1 MSTSQPRS
9 RSRGADIDLHIG
21 AVDQHVVDSGTASGL
36 LDERPQL
43 FRRRVTVDV
52 EMHTHLPIAIANI
65 IGEPK
70 DAEQVDVTFHGRGDP
85 TQGDASGG
93 GNVRKA

>member
-1 MSTSQPRS
+1 
-9 RSRGADIDLHIG
+9 
-21 AVDQHVVDSGTASGL
+21 
-36 LDERPQL
+36 
-43 FRRRVTVDV
+43 
-52 EMHTHLPIAIANI
+52 MHTHLPIAIANI

-93 GNVRKA
+93 GNVREACREASGDGMQQELDWRGTVVRPYKDRWVIGVVREWDRAGRVLLSGAVKALDG